1 MKFVVAT
8 ALAIVS
14 LLAPCASQQAGLEA
28 ELITLRVLQQNPL
41 RPELVNRQL
50 YIIAQMNSDDSAKAL
65 EKLVTKL
72 PEAHRYIAIM
82 ALGLNESEE
91 ATKALRRMAKERG
104 DLQVRRQAVSVLAGD
119 DQNDL
124 DFLHSKRLKYES
136 DLRVRALI
144 LELLMKRGRSGLDKA
159 FLTAA
164 KSKDTVYA
172 GVGLEGIGKQKL
184 KLGLKFIHGALTH
197 QDVRYRLTA
206 YEALASY
213 GGGRQYD
220 AIIEGLQDSINMV
233 VLPEISAQLQ
243 RAQTPDEVEAIISN
257 CMRSSDRDLVTIC
270 VEALVVVSD
279 KQPKLCSDALL
290 KLMGHSEDKIRSL
303 SIEGLVKIKHPG
315 LQHLL
320 VEFLDHSSAQTRSD
334 AAWGLSQLGDIPSE
348 TEIKLVKMAS
358 SERPSIRIQALCALR
373 WFPNS
378 DLAYQVI
385 NDCLEDELWAVRA
398 TAVSSLELFRRDE
411 SLKPLF
417 WLMENEV
424 GRVRS
429 DVIKVLELLTG
440 ENFGESVHTWKAW
453 YADQSDD
460 YTLPAKE
467 QVNAMIDARK
477 SKSKHSGTLAQS
489 GYHGIIVPA
498 GGVVFVLDTSGSM
511 GSRFS
516 PTETYYQHFSK
527 ALIETV
533 LALKEDTTFN
543 IVIFSSGV
551 RSWKRDLVESNE
563 KNRLDAQEWLEKI
576 TPAGGTNVY
585 GALTT
590 ALSFNEAQTIFIM
603 TDGEPSAGEFQ
614 LPESILAEIDRVNR
628 DRFIQINTIA
638 AGSTHAEF
646 LADLAATNSGKAVDL
661 RKTKVRPND

>member
-72 PEAHRYIAIM
+72 PETHRYIAIM

-334 AAWGLSQLGDIPSE
+334 AAWGLSQLGDIPPE

-467 QVNAMIDARK
+467 QVNAM
-477 SKSKHSGTLAQS
+477 L
-489 GYHGIIVPA
+489 
-498 GGVVFVLDTSGSM
+498 
-511 GSRFS
+511 
-516 PTETYYQHFSK
+516 K
-527 ALIETV
+527 A
-533 LALKEDTTFN
+533 DTT
-543 IVIFSSGV
+543 
-551 RSWKRDLVESNE
+551 
-563 KNRLDAQEWLEKI
+563 A
-576 TPAGGTNVY
+576 
-585 GALTT
+585 
-590 ALSFNEAQTIFIM
+590 
-603 TDGEPSAGEFQ
+603 
-614 LPESILAEIDRVNR
+614 
-628 DRFIQINTIA
+628 
-638 AGSTHAEF
+638 
-646 LADLAATNSGKAVDL
+646 
-661 RKTKVRPND
+661 